1 MYFVRALVRKNKF
14 RGSSQK
20 TNKQK
25 NKPKKLSYLFYSGIL
40 TCPRNRRFSI
50 LREARDD
57 FLPSSRV
64 YLFAQCCVRFA
75 WLINSSVCYA
85 GYSDSGDCGAKTSEH
100 ETLVRGP
107 LFTAILK
114 TRIYD
119 HVVILRGQT
128 VVPLTD
134 FHCT

>member
-1 MYFVRALVRKNKF
+1 MYFVGALVRKNKF

-57 FLPSSRV
+57 FLPSSRASRSFISSRNAA
-64 YLFAQCCVRFA
+64 FAS
-75 WLINSSVCYA
+75 LGS
-85 GYSDSGDCGAKTSEH
+85 
-100 ETLVRGP
+100 
-107 LFTAILK
+107 
-114 TRIYD
+114 
-119 HVVILRGQT
+119 
-128 VVPLTD
+128 
-134 FHCT
+134 